1 MTETRAIYSLQ
12 HDPHGRRLSY
22 TEAGTPDD
30 STIFICLPGL
40 LETQDVFAPLF
51 AMANEMQHCRV
62 ITVDYCGRGESDP
75 LAHNQHYA
83 MSIYLDDLEEFIW
96 ECIKAQVTRM
106 DTAIY
111 LVGTSMGG
119 ILAMHL
125 LQNLKFR
132 VKGLI
137 MNDIGLS
144 LSWWSILGLY
154 KAIDLKEFK
163 RQLSMKPK
171 AQRIDPRAID
181 DVGSKHHFDLEY
193 DYDWTGMQFERLL
206 KTFEG
211 QVLLIHNNRSP
222 ICPRAL
228 AQKFKTSLPNSKLLS
243 LNANTHPA
251 AWSPEA
257 CAWVGETL
265 GLRPKDLESTV
276 ANVATVANTG
286 TIATAASVIAVHAHA
301 LSSTIAP
308 LESSPHESSLGE
320 RNDNDNDNDSNTNTV
335 ISAKAS
341 HQDLGD
347 SSTALIENKS
357 KHSIAANP
365 IDVNTH
371 ENTRDNSHENAHESS
386 NASRA
391 LPTTKP
397 DTATVGTALHQ
408 SLSNPPLPASSTPD
422 VSPAPASSGHS
433 QASHPRGPAAPSESQ
448 HPFAS
453 KERGS
458 LSSGASPVGQAP
470 LASNES
476 LTKRIFDH
484 LKTLFK
490 V

>member
-1 MTETRAIYSLQ
+1 
-12 HDPHGRRLSY
+12 
-22 TEAGTPDD
+22 
-30 STIFICLPGL
+30 
-40 LETQDVFAPLF
+40 
-51 AMANEMQHCRV
+51 
-62 ITVDYCGRGESDP
+62 
-75 LAHNQHYA
+75 
-83 MSIYLDDLEEFIW
+83 
-96 ECIKAQVTRM
+96 
-106 DTAIY
+106 
-111 LVGTSMGG
+111 
-119 ILAMHL
+119 
-125 LQNLKFR
+125 
-132 VKGLI
+132 
-137 MNDIGLS
+137 
-144 LSWWSILGLY
+144 
-154 KAIDLKEFK
+154 
-163 RQLSMKPK
+163 
-171 AQRIDPRAID
+171 
-181 DVGSKHHFDLEY
+181 
-193 DYDWTGMQFERLL
+193 L

-222 ICPRAL
+222 IFPRAL
-228 AQKFKTSLPNSKLLS
+228 AQKFNTSLPNSKLLS

-286 TIATAASVIAVHAHA
+286 TIATAASVIDVHAHA

-308 LESSPHESSLGE
+308 LE
-320 RNDNDNDNDSNTNTV
+320 DNDSNTNTV

-347 SSTALIENKS
+347 SSTVLIENKS

-391 LPTTKP
+391 VPTTKP

>member
-276 ANVATVANTG
+276 ATVATVG
-286 TIATAASVIAVHAHA
+286 TIATVASVIDVHAHA

-308 LESSPHESSLGE
+308 LE
-320 RNDNDNDNDSNTNTV
+320 DNDSNTNTV

-391 LPTTKP
+391 VPTTKP
-397 DTATVGTALHQ
+397 DTATVDTALHQ

-458 LSSGASPVGQAP
+458 LSTSASPVGQAP
-470 LASNES
+470 LAPHES

>member
-320 RNDNDNDNDSNTNTV
+320 RNDNDNDSNTNTV